1 MRYDANYPFIKIR
14 VVGRRTVWY
23 KARAQEAINPHV
35 HRHIALGAP
44 PEKGLRMGC
53 SEA

>member
-1 MRYDANYPFIKIR
+1 MSDPVVA

-35 HRHIALGAP
+35 YRHMALGAP
-44 PEKGLRMGC
+44 QKKGLRMGYT
-53 SEA
+53 EA